1 MTYFL
6 NRVASGEEIGLNII
20 NSESTAEK
28 VINPIKAPAGKWHKA
43 ATSVITSSNQ
53 RPIAVQESRGFTK
66 VKNKY
71 KEIVKQSGGTSS
83 KWPSL
88 QNFDSCL
95 DITSEDKDLRLL
107 EIIKK
112 MDSII
117 LAAKQSSQG

>member
-1 MTYFL
+1 M
-6 NRVASGEEIGLNII
+6 
-20 NSESTAEK
+20 
-28 VINPIKAPAGKWHKA
+28 KAPADKWHTA
-43 ATSVITSSNQ
+43 ATRVVTSSNQ
-53 RPIAVQESRGFTK
+53 HPIVVQEKRGFTK

-71 KEIVKQSGGTSS
+71 KEVVKQGDCTSS

-88 QNFDSCL
+88 PKFDSCL